1 MEKKL
6 YISVVAAALCLSGL
20 YAAEEDSVETLETI
34 EVIEAAEIEQNSR
47 ISDTVD
53 EQFTRETGAKSLSEA
68 LRQVPG
74 IVSTFSEE
82 GGTRGGVN
90 IRGFNGI
97 RVPVFVDGIP
107 VFSPYDK
114 SVDVA
119 RINTLDIHEITI
131 SKGYTSSLLGANTLG
146 GAINIVSK
154 RPVDGFGGE
163 LGAGI
168 SSWGGHEESASIGI
182 GEDTF
187 YASLSAL
194 NTQRDEYELP
204 HNYVPD
210 GNQKPYGYK
219 RENADT
225 KDLQV
230 NFKVGLTPNDTD
242 EYSLNYILQQGE
254 KGQPLYAADI
264 TQAPNPFVSKWYW
277 KDLDRTSY
285 YVTTKTNFDIYTI
298 SSRWYYDQFYSF
310 IDDYGHE
317 LSYNP
322 DIKLTHKYDDR
333 TYGAIVE
340 GDVRLSDDKT
350 FKVSV
355 AQKYDIHEYTA
366 KTIYGD
372 NEKETIKGQTLSIG
386 AEHSWKF
393 NEEFTWVVGVAYDK
407 NKITEVE
414 TECTTSSC
422 QYVANNISGKTKE
435 TAAFSPQTILYY
447 QLNRDLMFYGSI
459 SKKSNIPS
467 IRQRYSTEDWRIIPN
482 PDLEAEEAVNYE
494 IGTEYVLNNSHL
506 IKAAVFYAKT
516 DDFIVMQNDFNWV
529 DGYYTQF
536 RNVGEETHRGVEIA
550 VSSYWNDAFTTTI
563 SYSYIDA
570 SIKDDNVTKHY
581 VTDLPKHNVYAS
593 LKYSPY
599 SGVEIIPMVRY
610 ESERYTSVGSNEKS
624 DGFTLADIRIAYRPI
639 DDLEISG
646 GVKNIFDKYY
656 YYDIGYPQEGR
667 SYYANIRYSF

>member
-1 MEKKL
+1 MGKKL
-6 YISVVAAALCLSGL
+6 HISIVAAALCLSGL
-20 YAAEEDSVETLETI
+20 YAAEGDSVETLETI
-34 EVIEAAEIEQNSR
+34 EVIEAAEIEQSSR
-47 ISDTVD
+47 ISDVID

-90 IRGFNGI
+90 IRGFSGI

-119 RINTLDIHEITI
+119 RISTLDIHEITI

-168 SSWGGHEESASIGI
+168 SSWGGHEESANIGI

-194 NTQRDEYELP
+194 NTQRDYYELP
-204 HNYVPD
+204 HDYVPD

-219 RENADT
+219 RENAET

-242 EYSLNYILQQGE
+242 EYSLNYLLQQGE
-254 KGQPLYAADI
+254 KGQPYYAADI
-264 TQAPNPFVSKWYW
+264 SQAINPFLDKWYW

-285 YVTTKTNFDIYTI
+285 YVTTKTNFDAYTI

-310 IDDYGHE
+310 VNDYGFEQSYFSDIEETHE
-317 LSYNP
+317 
-322 DIKLTHKYDDR
+322 YDDR
-333 TYGAIVE
+333 TYGAIIE
-340 GDVRLSDDKT
+340 GDIRLSDDKT

-355 AQKYDIHEYTA
+355 AQKYDNHEYFR
-366 KTIYGD
+366 KGIYIP

-393 NEEFTWVVGVAYDK
+393 DEEFTWVVGVAYDK
-407 NKITEVE
+407 NKITEVKSE
-414 TECTTSSC
+414 ITPSING
-422 QYVANNISGKTKE
+422 ATKE
-435 TAAFSPQTILYY
+435 TSTFSPQTILYY
-447 QLNRDLMFYGSI
+447 QFNRDLMLYGSV

-467 IRQRYSTEDWRIIPN
+467 IRQKYSTEDWRFQPN
-482 PDLEAEEAVNYE
+482 PDLDAEEVVNYE

-506 IKAAVFYAKT
+506 IKAAAFYAKT
-516 DDFIVMQNDFNWV
+516 DNFVVMQNDFDWSW
-529 DGYYTQF
+529 GYFTQF
-536 RNVGEETHRGVEIA
+536 RNIGEETHRGAEIA
-550 VSSYWNDAFTTTI
+550 VNSYWNDAFTTTI

-570 SIKDDNVTKHY
+570 NIKDKNVTQNY
-581 VTDLPKHNVYAS
+581 VTDMPKHNIYAS
-593 LKYSPY
+593 VKYSPF
-599 SGVEIIPMVRY
+599 SGVDIIPVIRY

-624 DGFTLADIRIAYRPI
+624 DGYTLADIRIAYRPI

-646 GVKNIFDKYY
+646 GVKNVFDKYY

-667 SYYANIRYSF
+667 SFYANIRYKF

>member
-1 MEKKL
+1 MERKL
-6 YISVVAAALCLSGL
+6 HISVIAAALCLSGL
-20 YAAEEDSVETLETI
+20 YAAEGDSVETLETI
-34 EVIEAAEIEQNSR
+34 KVIEAAEIEQGSR
-47 ISDTVD
+47 ISDVID

-90 IRGFNGI
+90 IRGFSGV

-107 VFSPYDK
+107 VYSPYDK

-119 RINTLDIHEITI
+119 RISTLDIHEIII
-131 SKGYTSSLLGANTLG
+131 SKGYTSSLLGASTLG
-146 GAINIVSK
+146 GAINIISK

-182 GEDTF
+182 GKDTF

-194 NTQRDEYELP
+194 NTQRDYYELP

-210 GNQKPYGYK
+210 GNQESYGYK
-219 RENADT
+219 RENAKT

-254 KGQPLYAADI
+254 KGQPYYAANLS
-264 TQAPNPFVSKWYW
+264 QAINHFLPKWYW

-298 SSRWYYDQFYSF
+298 SSRWYYDQFYNF
-310 IDDYGHE
+310 INDYGFEEQNYSSVDMTHE
-317 LSYNP
+317 
-322 DIKLTHKYDDR
+322 YDDSS
-333 TYGAIVE
+333 YGAIVE

-355 AQKYDIHEYTA
+355 AQKYDVHKYFL
-366 KTIYGD
+366 KSDDGD
-372 NEKETIKGQTLSIG
+372 EKETVKGQTLSVG

-393 NEEFTWVVGVAYDK
+393 NEEFTWVVGVSYDK
-407 NKITEVE
+407 NKITKVE
-414 TECTTSSC
+414 SEITPIING
-422 QYVANNISGKTKE
+422 ATKE
-435 TAAFSPQTILYY
+435 TSAFSPQTILYY
-447 QLNRDLMFYGSI
+447 QLNRDLMLYGSI

-467 IRQRYSTEDWRIIPN
+467 IRQKYSTEDWRFQPN
-482 PDLEAEEAVNYE
+482 PDLEAEEVVNYE

-506 IKAAVFYAKT
+506 IKAAAFYAKT
-516 DDFIVMQNDFNWV
+516 DDFIVMQNDFNWQ

-536 RNVGEETHRGVEIA
+536 RNVGEETHRGAEIA
-550 VSSYWNDAFTTTI
+550 VNSYWNDALTTTI

-570 SIKDDNVTKHY
+570 TIKDKNVTKAY
-581 VTDLPKHNVYAS
+581 VTDMPKHNVYAS
-593 LKYSPY
+593 LKYSPFK
-599 SGVEIIPMVRY
+599 GVDIIPVVRY

-624 DGFTLADIRIAYRPI
+624 GSFTLADIRIAYRPI
-639 DDLEISG
+639 NDLEISG
-646 GVKNIFDKYY
+646 GIKNIFDKYY

-667 SYYANIRYSF
+667 SFYANIRYNF